1 MKEGRVSKDNDGNSS
16 EWRVKGRA
24 ESGVH
29 KECNP
34 RSKPPKIRSDYVWP
48 KVPQYESQTRLRV
61 VVQTE
66 ISA

>member
-34 RSKPPKIRSDYVWP
+34 RSKPPKIRSDYV
-48 KVPQYESQTRLRV
+48 
-61 VVQTE
+61 
-66 ISA
+66 